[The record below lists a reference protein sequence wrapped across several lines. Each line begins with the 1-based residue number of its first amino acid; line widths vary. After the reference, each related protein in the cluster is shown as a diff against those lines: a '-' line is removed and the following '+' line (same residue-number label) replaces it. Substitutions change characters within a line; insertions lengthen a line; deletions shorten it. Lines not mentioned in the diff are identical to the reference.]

1 MPAGGLHEQDCLP
14 EARVRDRARRIS
26 PGGCALRDHRRSR
39 LGLSNMQ
46 HGRPWRSVASALA
59 QLRTASSAARVNRL
73 SWYITPILWSGLSV
87 SMMSLLWV
95 CRSVVDTFPRAT
107 SPTAGPTVP
116 PCRCVSCPGRP
127 HGKPTQVHV
136 HDQEPPRPPGIVC
149 GDSRV
154 RRLGASVTRPGVVEG
169 PAPISQFGVVLAQP
183 AQAAPSHARWK
194 RLGHGSP
201 KLPDAAPGRQSRLSA
216 PRYCTGHCVIGHP
229 GLGMLCFL
237 GRLRPP
243 ADDVVGG
250 DDFAMEDPH
259 DHAC

>member
-14 EARVRDRARRIS
+14 EARVRNRGRRIS

-169 PAPISQFGVVLAQP
+169 PRLSPSSVL
-183 AQAAPSHARWK
+183 SLR
-194 RLGHGSP
+194 
-201 KLPDAAPGRQSRLSA
+201 SRLKRPLLMRAGNVWVTEALSCPMLPLAVSRGCLRGGIA
-216 PRYCTGHCVIGHP
+216 PAI
-229 GLGMLCFL
+229 
-237 GRLRPP
+237 
-243 ADDVVGG
+243 A
-250 DDFAMEDPH
+250 
-259 DHAC
+259 

>member
-1 MPAGGLHEQDCLP
+1 MAVSGICARSATDGELGGTCQ
-14 EARVRDRARRIS
+14 S
-26 PGGCALRDHRRSR
+26 
-39 LGLSNMQ
+39 
-46 HGRPWRSVASALA
+46 A
-59 QLRTASSAARVNRL
+59 QLVL
-73 SWYITPILWSGLSV
+73 TPILWSGLSV